1 METANY
7 TTFQSVAREL
17 ADSLETARRPDG
29 ERFYRFKD
37 GAPGWIAAAS
47 VAHGAHVAADG
58 RDCRLPCDW
67 VYSLIYRAALAVAD
81 CETADDARDGAA
93 EFADGAV
100 EIYDNALMAWTA
112 SPYNRALAD
121 DAANEFGR
129 GVDTATSEGALS
141 WARGGQYIG
150 ADRVYASIVDAV
162 ETEAESR

>member
-37 GAPGWIAAAS
+37 DAPGWIESAS

-67 VYSLIYRAALAVAD
+67 I
-81 CETADDARDGAA
+81 
-93 EFADGAV
+93 
-100 EIYDNALMAWTA
+100 
-112 SPYNRALAD
+112 
-121 DAANEFGR
+121 
-129 GVDTATSEGALS
+129 
-141 WARGGQYIG
+141 
-150 ADRVYASIVDAV
+150 
-162 ETEAESR
+162 

>member
-29 ERFYRFKD
+29 EKFYRFRND
-37 GAPGWIAAAS
+37 SPGWIAAAR
-47 VAHGAHVAADG
+47 VAHVAHVAADG

-67 VYSLIYRAALAVAD
+67 IYSLIYRAALAVAD

-100 EIYDNALMAWTA
+100 EIYDNSVATWAGN
-112 SPYNRALAD
+112 PYNRALAD
-121 DAANEFGR
+121 DAAAELG
-129 GVDTATSEGALS
+129 GAAAADSSAMLDFL
-141 WARGGQYIG
+141 RRGQYLG
-150 ADRVYASIVDAV
+150 AERVYMSIVDAV

>member
-7 TTFQSVAREL
+7 TTFQAVAREL

-37 GAPGWIAAAS
+37 DAPGWIAAAS
-47 VAHGAHVAADG
+47 VAHVAHVAADG
-58 RDCRLPCDW
+58 ADCRLPCDW
-67 VYSLIYRAALAVAD
+67 IYSLIHAAAVAAAD

-100 EIYDNALMAWTA
+100 DIYDNSVATWAGN
-112 SPYNRALAD
+112 PHNRALAD
-121 DAANEFGR
+121 DAAAEFG
-129 GVDTATSEGALS
+129 GAAAADSSAMLEFL
-141 WARGGQYIG
+141 RRGQYIG
-150 ADRVYASIVDAV
+150 AERVYASIVDAV